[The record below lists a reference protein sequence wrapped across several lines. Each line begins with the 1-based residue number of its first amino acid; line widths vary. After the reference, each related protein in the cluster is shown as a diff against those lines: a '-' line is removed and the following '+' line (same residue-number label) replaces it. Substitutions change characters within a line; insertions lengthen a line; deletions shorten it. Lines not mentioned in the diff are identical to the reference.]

1 VTSPVRA
8 SLRAGVRT
16 GAGVQTAAAGEAV
29 ADAEQAAPIGRSGV
43 TVWLTG
49 LPSAGKTTLA
59 RAAAEELTAA
69 GRDVQV
75 LDGDEV
81 RETLSRDLGFS
92 RADRDTQVLRTGYVA
107 RLLALHGVTVLAPVI
122 APYGHAR
129 AEVRAQHEQAGIPFV
144 EVHVAAPVEVCAER
158 DVKGLYARQ
167 RAGEI
172 SHLTGVDDPY
182 EAPPTPELRVDTDRL
197 SLIES
202 TRLLVSLVLR
212 DAA

>member
-1 VTSPVRA
+1 MTVADPVG
-8 SLRAGVRT
+8 GVDPV
-16 GAGVQTAAAGEAV
+16 GAVV
-29 ADAEQAAPIGRSGV
+29 ADAERAAQIGRSGV

-59 RAAAEELTAA
+59 RAAAEQLTAA

-81 RETLSRDLGFS
+81 REFLGRDLGFS
-92 RADRDTQVLRTGYVA
+92 RADRDTNVLRIGYVA

-122 APYGHAR
+122 APYQQAR

-144 EVHVAAPVEVCAER
+144 EVHVAAPVEVCVER

-182 EAPPTPELRVDTDRL
+182 ESPAAPDLRVDTGRL
-197 SLIES
+197 TLDES
-202 TRLLVSLVLR
+202 TRLLVTRLLR
-212 DAA
+212 EAA

>member
-1 VTSPVRA
+1 MTSPVRA

-29 ADAEQAAPIGRSGV
+29 ADAEQAAQIGRSGV

-107 RLLALHGVTVLAPVI
+107 RLLALHGVTVLAPFI

>member
-29 ADAEQAAPIGRSGV
+29 ADAEQAAQIGRSGV

-81 RETLSRDLGFS
+81 REALSRDLGFS

-122 APYGHAR
+122 APYAQAR
-129 AEVRAQHEQAGIPFV
+129 TEVRAQHEQAGIPFV